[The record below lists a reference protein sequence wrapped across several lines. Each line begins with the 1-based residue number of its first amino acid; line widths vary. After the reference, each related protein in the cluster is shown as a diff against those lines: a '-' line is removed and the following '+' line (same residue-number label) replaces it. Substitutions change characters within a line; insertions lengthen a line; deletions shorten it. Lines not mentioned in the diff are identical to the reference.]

1 MNKRIYTL
9 LSHFT
14 TWVVLFLLPMTVRQ
28 LQFPAMLVPTIG
40 VIAVF
45 YINYSWLTSHFYMK
59 GRKALCWVVNAVI
72 VAAIAIAMHFWLGL
86 GWGYFFNLAVATMI
100 ATATRMARYWQQ
112 AEEKRLK
119 AERAR
124 VVAELDSLRFQ
135 TNPHFLMNTLNNI
148 YALTTF
154 NTLQAQEAI
163 QQLSAMLRHILYDN
177 QEPAVS
183 VESEVDFLKNY
194 IELMKIRFSNDIDIT
209 FDTAI
214 ESDDMKIAP
223 LILIPLV
230 ENAFKHGVSPTSPSF
245 IRIVLKADSQR
256 IEFQTENSCHQK
268 DAQNRNGHGV
278 GLEQVRR
285 RLELAYHGRY
295 TWHYGLSEDK
305 TQYLSR
311 IIINQA

>member
-1 MNKRIYTL
+1 MAE
-9 LSHFT
+9 
-14 TWVVLFLLPMTVRQ
+14 VRQ

-135 TNPHFLMNTLNNI
+135 TNPHFLINTLNNI

-163 QQLSAMLRHILYDN
+163 RQLSAMLRHILYDN

-194 IELMKIRFSNDIDIT
+194 IELMKIRFSNNINIT
-209 FDTAI
+209 FDTALDT
-214 ESDDMKIAP
+214 EDTKIAP

-230 ENAFKHGVSPTSPSF
+230 ENAFKHGVSEENPSF
-245 IRIVLKADSQR
+245 IRIVFKADSR
-256 IEFQTENSCHQK
+256 YIDFLIENSNY
-268 DAQNRNGHGV
+268 QNNDDGHGI
-278 GLEQVRR
+278 GLEQVQR
-285 RLELAYHGRY
+285 RLELAYSGHY
-295 TWHYGLSEDK
+295 TWQYGLSEDK
-305 TQYLSR
+305 TQYLSH
-311 IIINQA
+311 IIITQT

>member
-135 TNPHFLMNTLNNI
+135 TNPHFLINTLNNI

-163 QQLSAMLRHILYDN
+163 RQLSAMLRHILYDN

-194 IELMKIRFSNDIDIT
+194 IELMKIRFSNNINIT
-209 FDTAI
+209 FDTALDT
-214 ESDDMKIAP
+214 EDTKIAP

-230 ENAFKHGVSPTSPSF
+230 ENAFKHGVSEENPSF
-245 IRIVLKADSQR
+245 IRIVFKADSQH
-256 IEFQTENSCHQK
+256 IDFLIENSNY
-268 DAQNRNGHGV
+268 QNNDDGHGI
-278 GLEQVRR
+278 GLEQVQR
-285 RLELAYHGRY
+285 RLELAYSGHY
-295 TWHYGLSEDK
+295 TWQYGLSEDK
-305 TQYLSR
+305 TQYLSH
-311 IIINQA
+311 IIITQT

>member
-135 TNPHFLMNTLNNI
+135 TNPHFLINTLNNI

-163 QQLSAMLRHILYDN
+163 RQLSAMLRHILYDN

-194 IELMKIRFSNDIDIT
+194 IELMKIRFSNNINIT
-209 FDTAI
+209 FDTALDT
-214 ESDDMKIAP
+214 EDTKIAP

-230 ENAFKHGVSPTSPSF
+230 ENAFKHGVSEENPSF
-245 IRIVLKADSQR
+245 IRIVFKADSR
-256 IEFQTENSCHQK
+256 HIDFLIENSNY
-268 DAQNRNGHGV
+268 QNNDDGHGI
-278 GLEQVRR
+278 GLEQVQR
-285 RLELAYHGRY
+285 RLELAYSGHY
-295 TWHYGLSEDK
+295 TWQYGLSEDK
-305 TQYLSR
+305 TQYLSH
-311 IIINQA
+311 IIITQT